1 LEAANFKASLLGIA
15 AIALVITPVLI
26 PATRS
31 SGQEELENLSDSIKQ
46 AIFQYYKLAYS
57 EKDDAHIEE
66 SKSIVA
72 VGRLIL
78 KRILFLP
85 YRDSS

>member
-31 SGQEELENLSDSIKQ
+31 SGQEELETFQIALNRQYFSITN
-46 AIFQYYKLAYS
+46 
-57 EKDDAHIEE
+57 
-66 SKSIVA
+66 
-72 VGRLIL
+72 
-78 KRILFLP
+78 
-85 YRDSS
+85 